1 MKTIEIN
8 VENLWC
14 IFNVLIETPVESRP
28 VGWEDAFQVVQTE
41 LGEHYDRLWDKI
53 TASAVQGKEY

>member
-8 VENLWC
+8 VESLWC

-28 VGWEDAFQVVQTE
+28 AGWEDAFKVVKIA
-41 LGEHYDRLWDKI
+41 LGEYYDRLYDKI
-53 TASAVQGKEY
+53 IASAVQGKE